1 MFPEGNWQASVN
13 WKENGWKQNLKVTEF
28 VSARPLLWKWRYSA
42 WWSSTGDIFFYH
54 AEQQKQLKLIHEKFK
69 EDINQYLQ
77 DCSSTLEGMEAHH
90 IELKGTVEKQSMEN
104 LIVVSVDF
112 SLLFQCIIAMF
123 WVGLI
128 CQTVPVKSY
137 IWKFHLIHIQARQ
150 W

>member
-1 MFPEGNWQASVN
+1 MYRQDLYFGS
-13 WKENGWKQNLKVTEF
+13 
-28 VSARPLLWKWRYSA
+28 
-42 WWSSTGDIFFYH
+42 GDILLDEAQQGIVFFYH

-123 WVGLI
+123 
-128 CQTVPVKSY
+128 
-137 IWKFHLIHIQARQ
+137 
-150 W
+150 